1 MKISVI
7 SFTKNGIDTAK
18 RVGALLCLSDKEVCF
33 FTKYSSND
41 EDYTPYVSESIAD
54 WTIKQFGSVD
64 ALIFIGAAGIAVRSI
79 APCIKDKLTDIPVIV
94 IDELGKFV
102 IPILSGHVGGANE
115 LAGSIAAEL
124 NAQAV
129 ITTATDINNKLS
141 IDVFAKK
148 NNLFIMNKD
157 GIKDVS
163 SKVLAGEKITISVDK
178 KHVKDLSNIPDDIEL
193 ADYPST
199 KKTDVIITD
208 NIDLNNAKLVLR
220 PRQYVLGIGVKKGK
234 TLEEVLSVLSE
245 CLIDAKIDFYDLSEI
260 ASIDI
265 KKDEEALIGLSRH
278 LKIPFSTF
286 TANELNNIKGD
297 FKSSDYVKEITG
309 TDNVCERS
317 AMAAALE
324 YGDGAKLIYKKYAK
338 DGVTIAFAKRDWVI
352 DFYE

>member
-18 RVGALLCLSDKEVCF
+18 RISALSCLFDKEVYY

-41 EDYTPYVSESIAD
+41 EDVTPYVNESIAD
-54 WTIKQFGSVD
+54 WTVKQFGSAD

-115 LAGSIAAEL
+115 LASKIADGL
-124 NAQAV
+124 NAQVV
-129 ITTATDINNKLS
+129 ITTATDINNKFS
-141 IDVFAKK
+141 VDVFAKK

-157 GIKDVS
+157 GIKEAS
-163 SKVLAGEKITISVDK
+163 SKVLDGEKITISVDK
-178 KHVKDLSNIPDDIEL
+178 KHVKDLSNISDDIEL
-193 ADYPST
+193 TDYPPSR
-199 KKTDVIITD
+199 KTDVIITE
-208 NIDLNNAKLVLR
+208 NAEINNAKLVLR

-234 TLEEVLSVLSE
+234 SLEEVLGVLSE
-245 CLIDAKIDFYDLSEI
+245 CLNEAKMDFYDLSEM

-265 KKDEEALIGLSRH
+265 KKDEEALIELARAM
-278 LKIPFSTF
+278 KIPFNTY
-286 TANELNNIKGD
+286 TADELNSIKGD
-297 FKSSDYVKEITG
+297 FSSSDYVKEITG
-309 TDNVCERS
+309 TDNVCERA
-317 AMAAALE
+317 AMAAALK
-324 YGDGAKLIYKKYAK
+324 YGQGARLTFKKYAK

-352 DFYE
+352 RFL